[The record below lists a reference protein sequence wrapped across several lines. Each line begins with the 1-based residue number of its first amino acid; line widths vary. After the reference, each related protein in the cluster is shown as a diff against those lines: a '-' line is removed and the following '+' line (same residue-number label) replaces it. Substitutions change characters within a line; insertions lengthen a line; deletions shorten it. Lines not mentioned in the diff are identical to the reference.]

1 MSKRIEKK
9 RIRKLIENTIKT
21 VQMKVP
27 TGIQRTGVNMSY
39 DYIEDR
45 VYVDCERVTKAH
57 SEMKAPVLLE
67 EYIKTLTIHEL
78 GHAIDRDSLLSS
90 MNRMIEIAKLK
101 RKHAFIERREKLEL
115 FSVDIEAHEMDIEF
129 EKTAWNNARLL
140 NKKYHVVSEEVF
152 DQIEAHS
159 MSSYMN
165 FYEKDL
171 ITYKR
176 LVAAERMKERPIETI
191 EITGQIPV

>member
-1 MSKRIEKK
+1 MSKRIDKK
-9 RIRKLIENTIKT
+9 KIRKLIESTIKK
-21 VQMKVP
+21 VDMKVA
-27 TGIQRTGVNMSY
+27 TGVQRTGVNMSY

-45 VYVDCERVTKAH
+45 VYVDCDRVIKAH
-57 SEMKAPVLLE
+57 MEMKTSITIDV
-67 EYIKTLTIHEL
+67 YIKTLTIHEL
-78 GHAIDRDSLLSS
+78 GHAIDRESLLSS

-101 RKHAFIERREKLEL
+101 RKHAFIERRERLEL

-129 EKTAWNNARLL
+129 EKTAWDNARLL
-140 NKKYHVVSEEVF
+140 NKKYQIVSETVF

-159 MSSYMN
+159 MSSYLN

-176 LVAAERMKERPIETI
+176 LVAAERMKDRTTVTI
-191 EITGQIPV
+191 EEAEMIPV